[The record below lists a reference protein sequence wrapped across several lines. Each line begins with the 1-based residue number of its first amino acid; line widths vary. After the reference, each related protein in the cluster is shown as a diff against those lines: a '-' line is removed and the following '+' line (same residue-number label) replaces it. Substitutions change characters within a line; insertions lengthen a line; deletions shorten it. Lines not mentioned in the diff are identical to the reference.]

1 MNPEPAKTNDQP
13 VPTKERILQAAQ
25 EIFAQKGFDGTSTRE
40 IAAQAEVNISSLH
53 YHWDSKEA
61 LYLGIIERIQQK
73 LVDLLAKE
81 LTVPASNAR
90 PRETI
95 ERAMGLTFDFLADDP
110 TIPKLLIRRLIESG
124 GISEARDQQVGPTWQ
139 KFVDWIRGFSQRG
152 MASEDVT
159 FFILTVQSMLLV
171 LMLDSAHVA
180 AMLGGTIRDPKVRER
195 VRRQVIDLVLKLV
208 EVD

>member
-1 MNPEPAKTNDQP
+1 
-13 VPTKERILQAAQ
+13 
-25 EIFAQKGFDGTSTRE
+25 
-40 IAAQAEVNISSLH
+40 
-53 YHWDSKEA
+53 
-61 LYLGIIERIQQK
+61 
-73 LVDLLAKE
+73 
-81 LTVPASNAR
+81 
-90 PRETI
+90 
-95 ERAMGLTFDFLADDP
+95 
-110 TIPKLLIRRLIESG
+110 
-124 GISEARDQQVGPTWQ
+124 
-139 KFVDWIRGFSQRG
+139 